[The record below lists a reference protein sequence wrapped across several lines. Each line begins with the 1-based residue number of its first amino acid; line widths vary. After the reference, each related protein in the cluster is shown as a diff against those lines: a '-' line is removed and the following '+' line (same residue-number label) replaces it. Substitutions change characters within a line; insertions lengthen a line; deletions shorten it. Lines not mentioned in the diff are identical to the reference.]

1 MPRRSARSGF
11 RCETLAEGVRIQI
24 PTPRNWFV
32 LIVLPF
38 WLCGWIFGEGA
49 MIWKLA
55 DIFRSGGT
63 PDALLFVWLGG
74 WTLAGI
80 FGALLLL
87 WFLFGVEVIEV
98 LGPKLTIIQKMGPLV
113 RRKSFEI
120 AQIRDLRLASL
131 DCDSV
136 NSSGSFALKGYGM
149 IAFDYG
155 ANTCRFGAV
164 ADEGEALL
172 VLRQLRESIPTLD
185 ETDSHRIMG

>member
-1 MPRRSARSGF
+1 MPGRSARSGF

-38 WLCGWIFGEGA
+38 WLCGWVFGEGA

-63 PDALLFVWLGG
+63 PDALLFVWLVG

-80 FGALLLL
+80 FGGVLLL
-87 WFLFGVEVIEV
+87 WFLFGVEVVEV
-98 LGPKLTIIQKMGPLV
+98 LGQTLTIAQKLGPFV
-113 RRKSFEI
+113 RRRSFDI
-120 AQIRDLRLASL
+120 AQIRDLRLAPL
-131 DCDSV
+131 ECDPE
-136 NSSGSFALKGYGM
+136 NPSGSFALKGYGM

-155 ANTCRFGAV
+155 AGSCRFGAV
-164 ADEGEALL
+164 ADEGEAML
-172 VLRQLRESIPTLD
+172 VLRQLRERIPPLD
-185 ETDSHRIMG
+185 ETDSHRMMD